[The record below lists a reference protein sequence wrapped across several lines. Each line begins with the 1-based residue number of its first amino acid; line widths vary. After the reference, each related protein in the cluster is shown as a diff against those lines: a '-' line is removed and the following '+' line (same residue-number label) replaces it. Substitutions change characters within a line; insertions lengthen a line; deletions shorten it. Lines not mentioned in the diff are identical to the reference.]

1 MAASNLRRGPF
12 IELKRA
18 GGSFRNA
25 EANQVAAD
33 MEIRAP
39 ALARRS
45 ERMAETGSKMPG
57 DSVAEFYVGRTAD
70 MTKGFRWGRDFTLTE
85 IQDFKNTESSPT
97 SLCISMI

>member
-33 MEIRAP
+33 LEIRAP
-39 ALARRS
+39 ALAR
-45 ERMAETGSKMPG
+45 GSKRHPIPQRFSG
-57 DSVAEFYVGRTAD
+57 ARNSDSAASRTRGNGEAIVWLLRI
-70 MTKGFRWGRDFTLTE
+70 FE
-85 IQDFKNTESSPT
+85 AVPSS
-97 SLCISMI
+97 S